1 MAGEDTRSDGV
12 QGDFDMRQLAGDRYP
27 PPAWHLEKIEQEMAA
42 PDKTRMMRVVTRMG
56 AQTAPDFSGVDWD
69 RELARFQGIE
79 FPRYYT
85 QPFHSVPGGY
95 LSEAAAVGDRA
106 AMEAI
111 YEEAHPRR
119 SLGVREAM
127 AALVP
132 EQARTI
138 VDLGGGTGD
147 MGAAVAR
154 RLPNA
159 QIRSIDAS
167 PFMVIA
173 GEVQNGGLENL
184 TLEQGFAEATGLPDD
199 SVDVVL
205 ITLVFHECPNQIKR
219 TILGEVQRILR
230 PGGHLILSD
239 TPQDDLHGYR
249 GFYEPY
255 KEEWLHYDP
264 EASLLE
270 AGFVD
275 VERHEAAP
283 PLWSVIARNP
293 G

>member
-1 MAGEDTRSDGV
+1 MAGKQTE
-12 QGDFDMRQLAGDRYP
+12 QGDSESRFDMRALAGDRYP
-27 PPAWHLEKIEQEMAA
+27 PPAWHLEKIEQEMSA

-56 AQTAPDFSGVDWD
+56 DQEAPDFSAIDWD
-69 RELARFQGIE
+69 RELARFEGIE
-79 FPRYYT
+79 FPQYYM

-111 YEEAHPRR
+111 YEQAHPRR
-119 SLGVREAM
+119 SLGVRDAL
-127 AALVP
+127 ATLVP
-132 EQARTI
+132 EEALNI

-147 MGAAVAR
+147 LGAAVAR

-159 QIRSIDAS
+159 RVRSIDAS
-167 PFMVIA
+167 PFMIIA
-173 GEVQNGGLENL
+173 GEVQNGGVENL
-184 TLEQGFAEATGLPDD
+184 RLEQGFAEQTDLEDA
-199 SVDVVL
+199 SADVVL
-205 ITLVFHECPNQIKR
+205 ITLVFHECPNQIKK
-219 TILGEVQRILR
+219 TILSEVRRVLK

-239 TPQDDLHGYR
+239 TPQDDLHDYR

-255 KEEWLHYDP
+255 KEEWLEYDP
-264 EASLLE
+264 VAALEA

-275 VERHEAAP
+275 VERQDVAP